1 MTRSSARLALAMTP
15 YFLLCAERAARTTEG
30 QFILHGILER
40 VATKEAPTP
49 EAPLTMP
56 TMSVAFEIRE
66 ADASKAH
73 ALRVRLAHRESG
85 ASLFDHAFTVEASND
100 PSNKISGLMNFHLLP
115 IKALGCYEVS
125 VDVDGEGVAKNCFY
139 VVKT

>member
-1 MTRSSARLALAMTP
+1 MTP

-30 QFILHGILER
+30 SFVLHGILER
-40 VATKEAPTP
+40 IVTKETPTA
-49 EAPLTMP
+49 ESPLTMP

-73 ALRVRLAHRESG
+73 GLRVRLTHRESG
-85 ASLFDHAFTVEASND
+85 TGIFDHAFTVEASND
-100 PSNKISGLMNFHLLP
+100 PANKISGLMNFHLLP

-125 VDVDGEGVAKNCFY
+125 VEVDGEMVAKNSFY
-139 VVKT
+139 VVTK